1 MAKRIPRI
9 LMGKPGL
16 CGHDRGIMLVVMAL
30 RDAGMEVIYSGRH
43 NSPEQLVNVAIQED
57 VDVLGV
63 SVLSGAHL
71 AMCERVSK
79 LLREQDAEDIV
90 LLAGG
95 FIPPED
101 HPKLKALGVREVFTE
116 GAKLDDIV
124 AFVRR
129 VAEERHQR
137 IHGLAAS

>member
-1 MAKRIPRI
+1 MEQSTRRIRV

-16 CGHDRGIMLVVMAL
+16 CGHDRGIVLVVMAL

-43 NSPEQLVNVAIQED
+43 NSPEALVETAIQED

-63 SVLSGAHL
+63 SILAGGHMVLCRRISELLKEKGADD
-71 AMCERVSK
+71 M
-79 LLREQDAEDIV
+79 V

-101 HPKLKALGVREVFTE
+101 IPALKGMGVLEVFRE
-116 GAKLDDIV
+116 GATFDEITACIRQAV
-124 AFVRR
+124 AGR
-129 VAEERHQR
+129 VGA
-137 IHGLAAS
+137 

>member
-1 MAKRIPRI
+1 MTERRVRV

-16 CGHDRGIMLVVMAL
+16 CGHDRGIALVVMAL

-43 NSPEQLVNVAIQED
+43 NSPESLVEVAVQED

-63 SVLSGAHL
+63 SILAGGHL
-71 AMCERVSK
+71 GLCDRIARLLKER
-79 LLREQDAEDIV
+79 EADDIV

-101 HPKLKALGVREVFTE
+101 IPKLKAMGVREVFRD
-116 GAKLDDIV
+116 GAKLEDIARYV
-124 AFVRR
+124 
-129 VAEERHQR
+129 ERAGR
-137 IHGLAAS
+137 ERWATA

>member
-1 MAKRIPRI
+1 
-9 LMGKPGL
+9 MGKPGL
-16 CGHDRGIMLVVMAL
+16 CGHDRGIVLVVMAL

-43 NSPEQLVNVAIQED
+43 NSPESLVEVAIQED

-63 SVLSGAHL
+63 SILAGGHL
-71 AMCERVSK
+71 ALCERIAR
-79 LLREQDAEDIV
+79 LLRERNAQDIV

-101 HPKLKALGVREVFTE
+101 IPKLKAFGVKEVFRD

-124 AFVRR
+124 RYIEGAA
-129 VAEERHQR
+129 AER
-137 IHGLAAS
+137 ATA

>member
-1 MAKRIPRI
+1 MEKRVPRI

-16 CGHDRGIMLVVMAL
+16 CGHDRGIMLVIMAL

-43 NSPEQLVNVAIQED
+43 VAPEKLVEIAVQED

-63 SVLSGAHL
+63 SILSGAHMAL
-71 AMCERVSK
+71 CGRIAQCLKDQGADDV
-79 LLREQDAEDIV
+79 A

-101 HPKLKALGVREVFTE
+101 VPPLKALGVREVFTE
-116 GAKLDDIV
+116 GARLEEVV

-129 VAEERHQR
+129 VTEERQ
-137 IHGLAAS
+137 AA

>member
-1 MAKRIPRI
+1 MSTQQRRIRV

-16 CGHDRGIMLVVMAL
+16 CGHDRGIALVIMAL

-43 NSPEQLVNVAIQED
+43 NSPESLVEVAIQED

-63 SVLSGAHL
+63 SILSGGHL
-71 AMCERVSK
+71 SLCDRIAR
-79 LLREQDAEDIV
+79 LLRERGADDIV

-101 HPKLKALGVREVFTE
+101 IPKLKSMGVNEVFRD
-116 GAKLDDIV
+116 GDKLEDIV
-124 AFVRR
+124 RYVEK
-129 VAEERHQR
+129 VARER
-137 IHGLAAS
+137 AAA

>member
-1 MAKRIPRI
+1 MERKIRV

-16 CGHDRGIMLVVMAL
+16 CGHDRGIVLVVMAL

-43 NSPEQLVNVAIQED
+43 NSPESLVQVAIQED

-63 SVLSGAHL
+63 SILAGGHL
-71 AMCERVSK
+71 GQCERIAK
-79 LLREQDAEDIV
+79 LLAERNAADIV

-101 HPKLKALGVREVFTE
+101 IPKLKGFGVREVFRE
-116 GAKLDDIV
+116 GSRLEDIV
-124 AFVRR
+124 QFIRK
-129 VAEERHQR
+129 VAEER
-137 IHGLAAS
+137 AAA

>member
-1 MAKRIPRI
+1 
-9 LMGKPGL
+9 
-16 CGHDRGIMLVVMAL
+16 
-30 RDAGMEVIYSGRH
+30 
-43 NSPEQLVNVAIQED
+43 VAIQED

-63 SVLSGAHL
+63 SILSGAHL
-71 AMCERVSK
+71 PMCERVSK

-101 HPKLKALGVREVFTE
+101 IPKLKALGVREVFTE
-116 GAKLDDIV
+116 GARLDDVV

-129 VAEERHQR
+129 VSEERHQR
-137 IHGLAAS
+137 VHGMASS

>member
-1 MAKRIPRI
+1 MDRRVPRI

-16 CGHDRGIMLVVMAL
+16 CGHDRGIMLVIMAL

-43 NSPEQLVNVAIQED
+43 NSPEQLVDIAVQED
-57 VDVLGV
+57 VDILGV
-63 SVLSGAHL
+63 SILSGAHIAL
-71 AMCERVSK
+71 CTRIAQLLKERGA
-79 LLREQDAEDIV
+79 DDIA

-101 HPKLKALGVREVFTE
+101 VPRLKALGVRGVFTE
-116 GAKLDDIV
+116 GDRLDDIV

-129 VAEERHQR
+129 VSEERE
-137 IHGLAAS
+137 AA